1 MSLGSHEII
10 ILISGAAWGVYCYWL
25 YPYHLVILTENGKDI
40 IYRRSIYTSIKK
52 MAYRRAYLFVI
63 ALFII
68 AYVVFPSWGTWS
80 IAALAVMFIT
90 LNLID
95 LVKVHVMVVGK
106 PFLD

>member
-1 MSLGSHEII
+1 M
-10 ILISGAAWGVYCYWL
+10 GA
-25 YPYHLVILTENGKDI
+25 
-40 IYRRSIYTSIKK
+40 
-52 MAYRRAYLFVI
+52 
-63 ALFII
+63 
-68 AYVVFPSWGTWS
+68 WS